1 MKAANTNGYCI
12 MAENFESDITKFIKQ
27 YKSEHPDTE
36 ERQRQG
42 RSLLW
47 DKTVDAELLDGFK
60 KAKVPQKPYV
70 YSNNS

>member
-1 MKAANTNGYCI
+1 

-27 YKSEHPDTE
+27 YKQEHPGTE

-42 RSLLW
+42 RALLW
-47 DKTVDAELLDGFK
+47 DRTLDFDLQAGFK
-60 KAKVPQKPYV
+60 QGKVPQKPYV

>member
-1 MKAANTNGYCI
+1 
-12 MAENFESDITKFIKQ
+12 MAENFESDITKFIKR
-27 YKSEHPDTE
+27 YKDEHPGTE

-42 RSLLW
+42 RGLLW
-47 DKTVDAELLDGFK
+47 DKTLDADLLDGFK